1 MWMSLVHAKNNNNN
15 RYITICR
22 ITKESNSIMRI
33 PTATYRIQFHAKF
46 KFEAARKIINYLS
59 ELGVSDLYA
68 SPIFK
73 AKAGSTHGY
82 DVVDPTQLN
91 PELGTPENFKTLV
104 KEIQNYKMGWVQDI
118 VPNHMAYDSE
128 NIWLMDVLE
137 NGSESEAFDY
147 FDIEW
152 DQAYDDIKGRV
163 LAPML
168 GNFYGEC
175 LENGEIQLNYNE
187 TGLSV
192 NYFSLKLPVRIESYS
207 RFITQNLGH
216 LGRLLGRRHPD
227 FIKLL
232 GILYLIKSVP
242 GETKG
247 KERYDQIAFV
257 KGLLWELYTQ
267 NPEVKEFVDSN
278 VEFFNGEKGNSES
291 FNLLDS
297 LLKEQF
303 YRLSFWK
310 VGAEEINY
318 RRFFTVNEL
327 ISVKVQEIKV
337 FHKTHTLI
345 NQLVEQGTIT
355 GLRIDHIDGLYDP
368 TEYLKRLRAKTGDVY
383 ITVEKILELEE
394 NLPETWPIQGT
405 SGYDFLNY
413 INGIFCQC
421 ESEKLFDYLYLK
433 FTKITTHYDHL
444 CVEKKQLI
452 VEKNLAG
459 DVENLAHILKKIA
472 SQSRL
477 GIDFTMNGLKRT
489 LSEVLTL
496 FPVYRTYVNGDGLSE
511 EDSIYI
517 KEVIEAARER
527 IPLLLNELNY
537 IEKLLLLEWDESLT
551 EEEKA
556 LRLHFVMRLQQLSGP
571 LMAKGIEDTLFYVYN
586 RLISLNEVGGNPGK
600 FGVTVSDFHK
610 FNQKQSITWMYKMN
624 ATATHDT
631 KRGEDVRARLNV
643 LSEMP
648 EQWERQIKKWH
659 EINRLH
665 KINIQGK
672 AVPVNNDE
680 YFFYQSLIGTYPF
693 AETEKTDF
701 IERLKNYM
709 LKSVRE
715 AKVQTAWLR
724 PDTAYE
730 EGFLAFVEK
739 VLAPAESNQFIKE
752 FLPFQKKIADYGIF
766 NSLSQTLL
774 KYTAPGVPDTY
785 QGTELWDLSMVDP
798 DNRRPVD
805 YPQRISFLN
814 EIKQNSQPDRLKLIN
829 ELLSNK
835 ENGKIKLF
843 VTYKLLQA
851 RRDYLDVFKKGDYLP
866 LEVVGTFK
874 DHIVAFARSFGDQI
888 AIAIAPRLLTNL
900 VAPGKYPLGEQV
912 WHDTQLQLPQQLP
925 STWCDTFTEQ
935 IISGNS
941 TIAIGQILQNF
952 PVALL
957 LNTSSNS

>member
-1 MWMSLVHAKNNNNN
+1 
-15 RYITICR
+15 
-22 ITKESNSIMRI
+22 MRV
-33 PTATYRIQFHAKF
+33 PTATYRIQFHSGF
-46 KFEAARKIINYLS
+46 QFEAAKKIISYLS
-59 ELGVSDLYA
+59 ELGISDLYA

-73 AKAGSTHGY
+73 ARLGSTHGY

-91 PELGTPENFKTLV
+91 PELGTLENFEALV
-104 KEIQNYKMGWVQDI
+104 KEIQDHQMGWVQDI

-128 NIWLMDVLE
+128 NYWLMDVLE

-152 DQAYDDIKGRV
+152 EQAYDDIKGRV

-168 GNFYGEC
+168 GNFYGKC
-175 LENGEIQLNYNE
+175 LENGEIKLSYNE
-187 TGLSV
+187 SGLSV
-192 NYFSLKLPVRIESYS
+192 NYFSLKLPVRIESYAK
-207 RFITQNLGH
+207 FITQNLGH
-216 LGRLLGRRHPD
+216 LGRFLGRRHPD

-232 GILYLIKSVP
+232 GILYLIKSAP

-247 KERYDQIAFV
+247 RERYDQIAFV
-257 KGLLWELYTQ
+257 KGLLWELYQQ

-278 VEFFNGEKGNSES
+278 VAFFNGEKGNPES

-345 NQLVEQGTIT
+345 SQLIEEGIIT

-368 TEYLKRLRAKTGDVY
+368 TEYLKRLRDKTGDVY
-383 ITVEKILELEE
+383 ITVEKILELREH
-394 NLPETWPIQGT
+394 LPEIWPIQGT

-413 INGIFCQC
+413 VNGIFCSC
-421 ESEKLFDYLYLK
+421 DSEKQFNDIYTK
-433 FTKITTHYDHL
+433 FTRVTSQYEQLAI
-444 CVEKKQLI
+444 EKKQLI

-459 DVENLAHILKKIA
+459 DVDNLAQILKKIA
-472 SQSRL
+472 GQSRL

-496 FPVYRTYVNGDGLSE
+496 FPVYRTYVNGDGLSAD
-511 EDSIYI
+511 DSFYI
-517 KEVIEAARER
+517 KEVIEAARGR
-527 IPLLLNELNY
+527 IPLLLNELDF

-551 EEEKA
+551 EEQRA

-586 RLISLNEVGGNPGK
+586 RLISLNEVGGNPEK
-600 FGVTVSDFHK
+600 FGITLAEFHE
-610 FNQKQSITWMYKMN
+610 FNQKESVAWNYKMN

-643 LSEMP
+643 ISEIP
-648 EQWERQIKKWH
+648 EEWEKQVKSWR
-659 EINRLH
+659 EINHSH
-665 KINIQGK
+665 KIHIRRK
-672 AVPVNNDE
+672 EVPTTNDE

-693 AETEKTDF
+693 AQDKDPIF
-701 IERLKNYM
+701 LERIKDYM

-730 EGFLAFVEK
+730 EGFLTFVEK
-739 VLAPAESNQFIKE
+739 VLEPSKSNQFLKE
-752 FLPFQKKIADYGIF
+752 FLPFQKRIASYGVF
-766 NSLSQTLL
+766 NSLSQILL
-774 KYTAPGVPDTY
+774 KYTVPGVPDTY

-798 DNRRPVD
+798 DNRRPVN
-805 YPQRISFLN
+805 YEQRIAILKN
-814 EIKQNSQPDRLKLIN
+814 LKKQVKIDNLKLIN
-829 ELLSNK
+829 ELLSTK
-835 ENGKIKLF
+835 EDGRIKLF
-843 VTYKLLQA
+843 ITYKLLQA
-851 RRDYLDVFKKGDYLP
+851 RQQKVELFQKGNYLP
-866 LEVVGTFK
+866 LEVVGQFK
-874 DHIVAFARSFGDQI
+874 NHIVAFARSFNNQI
-888 AIAIAPRLLTNL
+888 ALTVAPRLLTNL
-900 VAPGKYPLGEQV
+900 IEPESYPCGEEV
-912 WHDTQLQLPQQLP
+912 WGDTYLQLPQQLK
-925 STWCDTFTEQ
+925 STWQDVFTKQ
-935 IISGNS
+935 KISSSKSG
-941 TIAIGQILQNF
+941 TIAISQILQKS

-957 LNTSSNS
+957 LNTP

>member
-1 MWMSLVHAKNNNNN
+1 
-15 RYITICR
+15 
-22 ITKESNSIMRI
+22 MRV
-33 PTATYRIQFHAKF
+33 PTATYRIQFHSGF
-46 KFEAARKIINYLS
+46 KFESAKKIISYLS
-59 ELGVSDLYA
+59 ELGISDLYA

-73 AKAGSTHGY
+73 ARVGSTHGY

-91 PELGTPENFKTLV
+91 PELGTLGNFEALV
-104 KEIQNYKMGWVQDI
+104 KEIQHYQMGWIQDI

-128 NIWLMDVLE
+128 NHWLMDVLE
-137 NGSESEAFDY
+137 NGSESDAFDY

-168 GNFYGEC
+168 GNFYGKC
-175 LENGEIQLNYNE
+175 LENGEIQLSYNE
-187 TGLSV
+187 SGLSV
-192 NYFSLKLPVRIESYS
+192 NYFSLKLPVRIESYA

-216 LGRLLGRRHPD
+216 LGRFLGRRHPD

-232 GILYLIKSVP
+232 GILYLMKSAP

-247 KERYDQIAFV
+247 RERYDQIAFV

-267 NPEVKEFVDSN
+267 NSEVKEFIDSN
-278 VEFFNGEKGNSES
+278 VDFFNGEKGNPES

-345 NQLVEQGTIT
+345 SQLVEEGIIT

-368 TEYLKRLRAKTGDVY
+368 TEYLRRLRDKTGDIY
-383 ITVEKILELEE
+383 ITVEKILELKE
-394 NLPETWPIQGT
+394 NLPKIWQIQGT

-413 INGIFCQC
+413 INGIFCC
-421 ESEKLFDYLYLK
+421 CDSEKQFNEIYTK
-433 FTKITTHYDHL
+433 FTRVTSQYENLAI
-444 CVEKKQLI
+444 EKKQLI
-452 VEKNLAG
+452 LEKNLAG
-459 DVENLAHILKKIA
+459 DVDNLAQILKKIA
-472 SQSRL
+472 GQSRL
-477 GIDFTMNGLKRT
+477 GIDFTMNGLKST
-489 LSEVLTL
+489 LSEVLIL

-511 EDSIYI
+511 EDSFYI
-517 KEVIEAARER
+517 KEVIETARGR
-527 IPLLLNELNY
+527 IPLLLNELDF
-537 IEKLLLLEWDESLT
+537 IEKLLLLEWDQSLT

-586 RLISLNEVGGNPGK
+586 RLISLNEVGGNPDK
-600 FGVTVSDFHK
+600 FGITVAEFHE
-610 FNQKQSITWMYKMN
+610 FNQRESVAWTYKMN

-643 LSEMP
+643 LSEIP
-648 EQWERQIKKWH
+648 EEWEKQLKSWR
-659 EINRLH
+659 EINHSH
-665 KINIQGK
+665 KIHIRRK
-672 AVPVNNDE
+672 EVPSANDE

-693 AETEKTDF
+693 DESDKTNF
-701 IERLKNYM
+701 IERLKDYM

-730 EGFLAFVEK
+730 EGFLAFVEQ
-739 VLAPAESNQFIKE
+739 VLAPSKSNQFLKE
-752 FLPFQKKIADYGIF
+752 FVPFQKRIANYGIF

-774 KYTAPGVPDTY
+774 KYAAPGVPDTY

-798 DNRRPVD
+798 DNRRSVD
-805 YPQRISFLN
+805 YKQQIVILKN
-814 EIKQNSQPDRLKLIN
+814 IKKKAKTDNLKLID
-829 ELLSNK
+829 ELLSHK
-835 ENGKIKLF
+835 EDGRIKLF
-843 VTYKLLQA
+843 ITYKLLQT
-851 RRDYLDVFKKGDYLP
+851 RQENLEVFQKGSYLP
-866 LEVVGTFK
+866 LEVVGKFK
-874 DHIVAFARSFGDQI
+874 DNIIAFARFYNDKM
-888 AIAIAPRLLTNL
+888 AIAVAPRFLTTL
-900 VAPGKYPLGEQV
+900 IEPGYYPCGEQV
-912 WHDTQLQLPQQLP
+912 WEDTQLQLPQQLQ
-925 STWCDTFTEQ
+925 SNWQDIFSKQ
-935 IISGNS
+935 VISNAKSGS
-941 TIAIGQILQNF
+941 IAIAQILRHL

-957 LNTSSNS
+957 LNVP

>member
-1 MWMSLVHAKNNNNN
+1 
-15 RYITICR
+15 
-22 ITKESNSIMRI
+22 MRI
-33 PTATYRIQFHAKF
+33 PRATYRIQFHSEF
-46 KFEAARKIINYLS
+46 KFEAAKNIIAYLS

-73 AKAGSTHGY
+73 ARAGSTHGY
-82 DVVDPTQLN
+82 DVVDPTELN
-91 PELGTPENFKTLV
+91 PELGTSEDFESLV
-104 KEIQNYKMGWVQDI
+104 SEIRHHNLGWVQDI
-118 VPNHMAYDSE
+118 VPNHMAYDSQ
-128 NIWLMDVLE
+128 NHWLMDVLE
-137 NGSESEAFDY
+137 NGAESEALEY

-152 DQAYDDIKGRV
+152 EHPYEDTKGRV

-175 LENGEIQLNYNE
+175 LDNGEIQLQYDE

-192 NYFSLKLPVRIESYS
+192 NYYSLKLPVRIESYA
-207 RFITQNLGH
+207 RFITQNLGQV
-216 LGRLLGRRHPD
+216 GRALGRRHPD

-232 GILYLIKSVP
+232 GILYLIKSAP

-267 NPEVKEFVDSN
+267 NPEVKEFIDSN
-278 VEFFNGEKGNSES
+278 VKFFNGEKGNPES
-291 FNLLDS
+291 FNLLDN

-327 ISVKVQEIKV
+327 ISVKVQELKV
-337 FHKTHTLI
+337 FHKTHALI
-345 NQLVEQGTIT
+345 SQLVEEGKIT

-368 TEYLKRLRAKTGDVY
+368 TEYLKRLREKTGDVY

-394 NLPETWPIQGT
+394 DLPEIWPIQGT

-413 INGIFCQC
+413 VNGIFCQH
-421 ESEKLFDYLYLK
+421 ESEKQLTALYKRFTGIETPYDQLF
-433 FTKITTHYDHL
+433 I
-444 CVEKKQLI
+444 EKKQLI

-459 DVENLAHILKKIA
+459 DVDNLAQILKKIA
-472 SQSRL
+472 GQSRL

-489 LSEVLTL
+489 LSDVLVL

-511 EDSIYI
+511 ADRSCI
-517 KEVIEAARER
+517 KEVIEEARER

-537 IEKLLLLEWDESLT
+537 IEKLLLLEWEESLT

-586 RLISLNEVGGNPGK
+586 RLLALNEVGGNPGK
-600 FGVTVSDFHK
+600 FGITIDEFHEV
-610 FNQKQSITWMYKMN
+610 NQKQITTWPHKMN

-643 LSEMP
+643 ISEIP
-648 EQWERQIKKWH
+648 EEWEKQVKNWS
-659 EINRLH
+659 ELNRSQ
-665 KINIQGK
+665 KVNVRGK
-672 AVPVNNDE
+672 AAPVPNDE
-680 YFFYQSLIGTYPF
+680 YFFYQSLVGAYPF
-693 AETEKTDF
+693 NESENASFVGRVKD
-701 IERLKNYM
+701 YM

-715 AKVQTAWLR
+715 AKLQTAWLR

-730 EGFLAFVEK
+730 EGFLSFVEK
-739 VLAPAESNQFIKE
+739 VLEPSESNQFLKE
-752 FLPFQKKIADYGIF
+752 FLPFQKWVAGYGIF
-766 NSLSQTLL
+766 NSLSQVLL

-805 YPQRISFLN
+805 YEQRISFLKD
-814 EIKQNSQPDRLKLIN
+814 IKEKAQTDILKLID
-829 ELLSNK
+829 ELFSSK
-835 ENGKIKLF
+835 EDGRVKLF
-843 VTYKLLQA
+843 LTYRVLQA
-851 RRDYLDVFKKGDYLP
+851 RKENLDVFQEGDYLP
-866 LEVVGTFK
+866 LEVGGKFK
-874 DHIVAFARSFGDQI
+874 DHIVAFARNFGDTT
-888 AIAIAPRLLTNL
+888 AIAVAPRFLTTL
-900 VAPGKYPLGEQV
+900 VQPGEYPLGEQV
-912 WHDTQLQLPQQLP
+912 WADTYLEIPQGAH
-925 STWCDTFTEQ
+925 STWRDAITNQT
-935 IISGNS
+935 ISGS
-941 TIAIGQILQNF
+941 GAIAQILQHF

-957 LNTSSNS
+957 LNTPTAKTPN

>member
-1 MWMSLVHAKNNNNN
+1 
-15 RYITICR
+15 
-22 ITKESNSIMRI
+22 MRV
-33 PTATYRIQFHAKF
+33 PTATYRIQFHSGF
-46 KFEAARKIINYLS
+46 KFESAKTIISYLS
-59 ELGVSDLYA
+59 ELGISDLYA

-73 AKAGSTHGY
+73 ARVGSTHGY

-91 PELGTPENFKTLV
+91 PELGTLENFEALV
-104 KEIQNYKMGWVQDI
+104 KEIQHHQMGWVQDI

-128 NIWLMDVLE
+128 NHWLMDVLE
-137 NGSESEAFDY
+137 NGSESDAFDY

-152 DQAYDDIKGRV
+152 EQTYDDIKGRV

-168 GNFYGEC
+168 GNFYGQC
-175 LENGEIQLNYNE
+175 LENGEIKLSYSE
-187 TGLSV
+187 SGLSV
-192 NYFSLKLPVRIESYS
+192 NYFSLKLPVRIESYAK
-207 RFITQNLGH
+207 FITQNLGH
-216 LGRLLGRRHPD
+216 LGRFLGRRHPD

-232 GILYLIKSVP
+232 GILYLIKSAP

-247 KERYDQIAFV
+247 RERYDQIAFV

-278 VEFFNGEKGNSES
+278 VDFFNGEKGNPES

-345 NQLVEQGTIT
+345 SQLIEEGIIT

-368 TEYLKRLRAKTGDVY
+368 TEYLKRLRDKAGDVY
-383 ITVEKILELEE
+383 ITVEKILELNE
-394 NLPETWPIQGT
+394 NLPEIWPIQGT

-413 INGIFCQC
+413 INGIFCRC
-421 ESEKLFDYLYLK
+421 DSEKQFNDIYTK
-433 FTKITTHYDHL
+433 FTFVTNHYQQL
-444 CVEKKQLI
+444 AIEKKQLI

-459 DVENLAHILKKIA
+459 DVDNLAQILKRIA
-472 SQSRL
+472 AQSRL

-496 FPVYRTYVNGDGLSE
+496 FPVYRTYVNGDGLSKD
-511 EDSIYI
+511 DSFYI
-517 KEVIEAARER
+517 KEVIEAARGR
-527 IPLLLNELNY
+527 IPLLLNELDF
-537 IEKLLLLEWDESLT
+537 IEKLLLLQWDESLT
-551 EEEKA
+551 EEQRA

-586 RLISLNEVGGNPGK
+586 RLISLNEVGGNPEK
-600 FGVTVSDFHK
+600 FGITVAEFHE
-610 FNQKQSITWMYKMN
+610 FNQKESVAWNYKMN

-643 LSEMP
+643 LSEIP
-648 EQWERQIKKWH
+648 GEWEKKVKYWR
-659 EINRLH
+659 EINHSH
-665 KINIQGK
+665 KTHIRRK
-672 AVPVNNDE
+672 EAPSANDE

-693 AETEKTDF
+693 DESENTKF
-701 IERLKNYM
+701 RERIKDYM

-730 EGFLAFVEK
+730 EGFLAFIDQILDTSK
-739 VLAPAESNQFIKE
+739 SNQFLEE
-752 FLPFQKKIADYGIF
+752 FLPFQKRIASYGIF

-774 KYTAPGVPDTY
+774 KYAAPGVPDTY

-805 YPQRISFLN
+805 YEQRI
-814 EIKQNSQPDRLKLIN
+814 EILKNLKKQVKTDNLKLID
-829 ELLSNK
+829 ELLSTK
-835 ENGKIKLF
+835 EDGRIKFF

-851 RRDYLDVFKKGDYLP
+851 RQENVELFQKGNYLP
-866 LEVVGTFK
+866 LEVVGQFK
-874 DHIVAFARSFGDQI
+874 EHIVAFARSFNNQI
-888 AIAIAPRLLTNL
+888 AITIAPRLLTSL
-900 VAPGKYPLGEQV
+900 IEPEGYPCGEQV
-912 WHDTQLQLPQQLP
+912 WGNTQLQLPQQLQ
-925 STWCDTFTEQ
+925 STWQDVFSKQ
-935 IISGNS
+935 KISSSKSG
-941 TIAIGQILQNF
+941 TIVIGQILENF

-957 LNTSSNS
+957 LNTP